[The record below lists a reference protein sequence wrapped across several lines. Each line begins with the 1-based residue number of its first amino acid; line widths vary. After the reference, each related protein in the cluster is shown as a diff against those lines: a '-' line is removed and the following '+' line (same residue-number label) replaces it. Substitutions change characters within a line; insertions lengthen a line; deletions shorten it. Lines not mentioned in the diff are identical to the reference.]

1 MSSLTGFVK
10 RIRDIMWNDAG
21 VNGDAQ
27 RIEQMAWIL
36 FLKVYNTKEEE
47 WRYTDRPYT
56 SIIPEECR
64 WNNWAADDKSGKA
77 MTGDTLLDFVNNKL
91 FPTLKGLNVTAAT
104 PIKKA
109 IVKTTF
115 EDANNYMKDGVLLR
129 QVINI
134 IDDLDL
140 DDYEESHAF
149 GEIYESILRELQS
162 AGSSGEFY
170 TPRAVTDFMA
180 KTIKP
185 KLGEKVADFACG
197 TGGFLTSWLNELSKQ
212 VVTAEDQQEYATSI
226 FGIEKK
232 PFPYTLCI
240 TNMLLH
246 GIDVPMVYHDNSL
259 LRDVLDY
266 TEEDQFDVILMNP
279 PYGGHEKTEVKNHF
293 PADLAS
299 SETADLFMS
308 VIMYRLKQ
316 NGRAAVILPDGF
328 LFGTDNAKIAIK
340 EKLLSEFNLH
350 TIIRMP
356 HSVFAPY
363 TRMDAGI
370 IKDVTAITA
379 HMNNPRRWHKWD
391 TNIYKLPSGQQLPKD
406 LDWDTWLGVTPYHEY
421 NKDYH
426 LGQWRCWYDFGMG
439 ALGDWGA
446 HILDTAHEFL
456 ELGLPYEVTMQ
467 YANGHNDYFFPYSST
482 ILFRFPQRK
491 GMPPVDITWY
501 DGLDNLP
508 PIPAGYGVSGLD
520 PNIPVTNQGDTPK
533 SKLNP
538 GKIIYT
544 KDLIFKGGSHGS
556 TLSIIP
562 EEKAKEMADKL
573 PKVPKSPSNHFENFL
588 LACNGIEKT
597 RSPFEIN
604 GVLSQVFSLGV
615 MAQRLNTQLFFDPRT
630 KQITNNEFANAML
643 AGLPPR
649 KGWDE
654 FYKL

>member
-1 MSSLTGFVK
+1 MVT
-10 RIRDIMWNDAG
+10 RRD
-21 VNGDAQ
+21 
-27 RIEQMAWIL
+27 
-36 FLKVYNTKEEE
+36 FLKTMSMASAGLALGTGDLLHAQTVSPKKGRGDKVKIAYIGIGNRGEQ
-47 WRYTDRPYT
+47 
-56 SIIPEECR
+56 IIEDFARTGMVEVVALCDVDMGAKHTQKIMAKYPKAKQFR
-64 WNNWAADDKSGKA
+64 DFRQMFDKAGNEFDAVAIATPDHSHFPISMLALASGKHVYVEKPLA
-77 MTGDTLLDFVNNKL
+77 RTFYEAELLMQAA
-91 FPTLKGLNVTAAT
+91 LKRPNLVTQVGNQGHSEANYFQF
-104 PIKKA
+104 KA
-109 IVKTTF
+109 
-115 EDANNYMKDGVLLR
+115 
-129 QVINI
+129 
-134 IDDLDL
+134 
-140 DDYEESHAF
+140 
-149 GEIYESILRELQS
+149 
-162 AGSSGEFY
+162 
-170 TPRAVTDFMA
+170 
-180 KTIKP
+180 
-185 KLGEKVADFACG
+185 
-197 TGGFLTSWLNELSKQ
+197 W
-212 VVTAEDQQEYATSI
+212 
-226 FGIEKK
+226 
-232 PFPYTLCI
+232 
-240 TNMLLH
+240 
-246 GIDVPMVYHDNSL
+246 
-259 LRDVLDY
+259 
-266 TEEDQFDVILMNP
+266 
-279 PYGGHEKTEVKNHF
+279 
-293 PADLAS
+293 
-299 SETADLFMS
+299 
-308 VIMYRLKQ
+308 
-316 NGRAAVILPDGF
+316 
-328 LFGTDNAKIAIK
+328 
-340 EKLLSEFNLH
+340 
-350 TIIRMP
+350 
-356 HSVFAPY
+356 
-363 TRMDAGI
+363 MDAGI

-467 YANGHNDYFFPYSST
+467 YAKGHNDYFFPYSST

-630 KQITNNEFANAML
+630 ADAVHVVLAVVRHVEVDNQADIIDVDTTCNDVRSYQYIDSSGFKLMHNSFPLSLFQIRMHFPYVQFHGFQSLGYFLDLDFRRCKDNHTFRNFIHKKTAYDSQLLIFVANVCCLNNLFCRFGNCEL
-643 AGLPPR
+643 YL
-649 KGWDE
+649 
-654 FYKL
+654 